1 MLLSTLTR
9 FAAEQPALDCAAD
22 KTKTFFGLP
31 VWYKYLNMETVTN
44 KDGVSVC
51 KVNIDFVQNPADIW
65 AIFLGIID
73 ILLRV
78 GGIAAVIYVIY
89 GGFLYMTSQGEPDRT
104 KQAKET
110 IIGAIIGLVIVM
122 MATQIV
128 SFIGNRL

>member
-1 MLLSTLTR
+1 MLLSTLTH
-9 FAAEQPALDCAAD
+9 FAAAKPALDCAAD
-22 KTKTFFGLP
+22 KSKTFFGLP

-44 KDGVSVC
+44 KDVSVC
-51 KVNIDFVQNPADIW
+51 KVNIDFAQNPSDIW
-65 AIFLGIID
+65 AILLGIID

-122 MATQIV
+122 MAAQIV

>member
-22 KTKTFFGLP
+22 KAKTFFGLP
-31 VWYKYLNMETVTN
+31 VWYKYLNMETVN

-51 KVNIDFVQNPADIW
+51 KVNIDFAQNPSDVW
-65 AIFLGIID
+65 AIMLGIID